1 MTYNYGKQIRVCS
14 KVSYI
19 LKENNDAGDLSPSLR
34 IEKIIDSFTASHGVE
49 EHARRF
55 MRDNVCTRKRASV
68 PGPYTIAACIKRAIR
83 QVSFS

>member
-34 IEKIIDSFTASHGVE
+34 IEKKIIDSFTASHGLE
-49 EHARRF
+49 EHASKF
-55 MRDNVCTRKRASV
+55 KRDNVCTRRE
-68 PGPYTIAACIKRAIR
+68 
-83 QVSFS
+83 QVSLTQTPLLHVYDGS

>member
-19 LKENNDAGDLSPSLR
+19 LKENNDAGDLFASLR
-34 IEKIIDSFTASHGVE
+34 IEKIIDSFTASRRVE
-49 EHARRF
+49 EWAHRF

-68 PGPYTIAACIKRAIR
+68 PGPYAIGSCIKRAIG
-83 QVSFS
+83 

>member
-34 IEKIIDSFTASHGVE
+34 IGKIIDSFTASHGVE
-49 EHARRF
+49 VRAHRF
-55 MRDNVCTRKRASV
+55 MRDNVFIRKRASV
-68 PGPYTIAACIKRAIR
+68 PGPYTTAACIKRAIR
-83 QVSFS
+83 PVGFT

>member
-19 LKENNDAGDLSPSLR
+19 LKKNNDAVDLFPSLR

-49 EHARRF
+49 EHARWF
-55 MRDNVCTRKRASV
+55 MRDNVDTRKRASV
-68 PGPYTIAACIKRAIR
+68 PGPYSDAACIKRAIR
-83 QVSFS
+83 

>member
-34 IEKIIDSFTASHGVE
+34 IEKIIDSFTTSHGVE
-49 EHARRF
+49 EHAHTF
-55 MRDNVCTRKRASV
+55 MWDNVCTSKRVSV
-68 PGPYTIAACIKRAIR
+68 PGPYIHRCVHRMGH
-83 QVSFS
+83 

>member
-34 IEKIIDSFTASHGVE
+34 IEKIIDSLTVSHGVW
-49 EHARRF
+49 EHARGF
-55 MRDNVCTRKRASV
+55 MRDNVGTK
-68 PGPYTIAACIKRAIR
+68 
-83 QVSFS
+83 

>member
-1 MTYNYGKQIRVCS
+1 MTHNYGKQIRVCS

-49 EHARRF
+49 EHTRRF
-55 MRDNVCTRKRASV
+55 RRDNVCTTKRTSAPDPNGTAESL
-68 PGPYTIAACIKRAIR
+68 
-83 QVSFS
+83 

>member
-19 LKENNDAGDLSPSLR
+19 LKKNNDAGDLFPSLR
-34 IEKIIDSFTASHGVE
+34 IEKIIHFYTASHGVE

-55 MRDNVCTRKRASV
+55 MRDNVCT
-68 PGPYTIAACIKRAIR
+68 
-83 QVSFS
+83 